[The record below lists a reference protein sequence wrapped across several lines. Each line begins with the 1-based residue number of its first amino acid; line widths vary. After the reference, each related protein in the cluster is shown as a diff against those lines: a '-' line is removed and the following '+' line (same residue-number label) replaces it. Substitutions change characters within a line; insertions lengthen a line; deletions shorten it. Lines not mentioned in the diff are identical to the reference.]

1 MSAGLAINPPTPVE
15 PHLDLFDG
23 FDLALVMSVNPG
35 FSGQSFIGSV
45 LNKVRTLRARYD
57 GKLPIEMDGGLGTD
71 TLLEA
76 IEAGCR
82 VAVAGSAFFGQNSD
96 NWPYLTQTWKGMLP
110 SDCATSAQCC
120 CRKQQ
125 TNTE

>member
-1 MSAGLAINPPTPVE
+1 MTTQDAESILAEIEALQQKRAEDMPTQEDALRVMLSAFERLKDLGWAPAIYSPK
-15 PHLDLFDG
+15 DG
-23 FDLALVMSVNPG
+23 TVF
-35 FSGQSFIGSV
+35 
-45 LNKVRTLRARYD
+45 
-57 GKLPIEMDGGLGTD
+57 
-71 TLLEA
+71 EA